1 VLLSEKL
8 SLGGLGGEGGIN
20 INVLADYTINHDITN
35 FLVFC

>member
-20 INVLADYTINHDITN
+20 INVLADYTITT
-35 FLVFC
+35 